1 MVRHALWVAT
11 IMLVGCSG
19 MNESLV
25 ADEAD
30 LLPQNPYST
39 KCRMTESLI
48 CKTSGERGRERVT
61 SCECAQV
68 PYDLT
73 GSRRFGTRRPR
84 R

>member
-1 MVRHALWVAT
+1 MVRHAWWVAI

-25 ADEAD
+25 TDEAQ
-30 LLPQNPYST
+30 LLAQDAQMT

-73 GSRRFGTRRPR
+73 GGRSFGTRRPR